1 MIQHLAP
8 VIKYLRT
15 STVFHA
21 LYVMVNFSWKKLTN
35 IVKIKQFYRLRAGHI
50 CFSETIVNKCL
61 LWLVLSWKFSSS
73 KKTNLYIYILFVV
86 CTEVKVFAWSICILK
101 AMKRRAVNCRTKI
114 PEAQTFKIWIVPY
127 SQKSTIN
134 VIMN

>member
-1 MIQHLAP
+1 MIQHQAP

-35 IVKIKQFYRLRAGHI
+35 IVKIKQFYPSPGWTDL
-50 CFSETIVNKCL
+50 FFWVNKCL

-114 PEAQTFKIWIVPY
+114 PEARTFKIWIAPY
-127 SQKSTIN
+127 SQKTTIN